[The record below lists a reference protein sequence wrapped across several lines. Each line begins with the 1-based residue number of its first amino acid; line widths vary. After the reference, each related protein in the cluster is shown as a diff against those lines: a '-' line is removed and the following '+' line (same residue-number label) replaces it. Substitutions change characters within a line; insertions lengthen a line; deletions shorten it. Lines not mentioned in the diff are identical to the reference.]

1 MIYYNKFLNKEKTFK
16 LLRKYYDNFYKILLF
31 EPLLVN
37 ENDYNFIETFINE
50 FITIN
55 NLKIDKKQYE
65 KISINY
71 IDFHKYKYNNISMT
85 INNELCNNFK
95 ILLYLFLISLLYDL
109 NTYYRNNECLLISNE
124 LFNIINDKEF

>member
-55 NLKIDKKQYE
+55 NLKIDKKKYK

-124 LFNIINDKEF
+124 LFNIINDKKF